1 MNKPD
6 DYVSQVD
13 YLKAH
18 IREIQNSASPILN
31 KELLSL
37 YWEIGSVV
45 LFQQKAQGW
54 GSNVIGRLSED
65 LKTEFPDFKGLSVR
79 NLKYMRDFAAAF
91 PDFGQQAAPQVEHV
105 EYQFNVILQQLV
117 AKIPW
122 GHLTVLLDRF
132 KKKEERFFYILK
144 TAKNGWSR
152 DFMLRNIES
161 KLFEKEESVIT
172 NLYSTLTSA
181 QADSAQ
187 QAFKSQYNTGFD
199 AFRNEIENELGGGE
213 TTVDEKLDMI
223 EDILSKLTTEGI
235 KTKVDKGV
243 IDCTIESVIE
253 PVILGFEKKMKPVK
267 ALFNELIIDYYLDEN
282 GSLLGSNTCKGLTQ
296 EIRYH
301 AEMFRSLRITFQFG
315 GFKYV
320 GANSFDMNFS
330 IDVVFDSYK
339 YQFILK
345 EGSIFNILYDTSL
358 NHKEFDKLV
367 NVYSDKLLNQLEAI
381 VNNLKDEGVS
391 LPWEEFIPK

>member
-6 DYVSQVD
+6 DYVSQVNH
-13 YLKAH
+13 LKNR
-18 IREIQNSASPILN
+18 IREFQNSASPILN
-31 KELLSL
+31 KELLSQ

-45 LFQQKAQGW
+45 LFQQKTQGW

-91 PDFGQQAAPQVEHV
+91 PDFGQQAASQIEHI

-161 KLFEKEESVIT
+161 KLFENEESVIT

-187 QAFKSQYNTGFD
+187 QAFKSQYNTDFD
-199 AFRNEIENELGGGE
+199 AFRNGIENELGRGE

-223 EDILSKLTTEGI
+223 EDILSKLTTEGV
-235 KTKVDKGV
+235 KRKVDKGV
-243 IDCTIESVIE
+243 IDYTIESVIE

-330 IDVVFDSYK
+330 IHVFFDSYK
-339 YQFILK
+339 YQFMLK
-345 EGSIFNILYDTSL
+345 ESSVFNKLYDTSL
-358 NHKEFDKLV
+358 NQKEFDKLV